1 MLSGA
6 DDFPSPAPELAG
18 DATVAD
24 HVALAFAVP
33 EGAVGFRAGVALGAV
48 VPTASSVRRRP
59 ELRHFT
65 SIGSE
70 FYPELSSHCEEVF
83 QAWAEEPI
91 EEEPSWD

>member
-1 MLSGA
+1 MDRS
-6 DDFPSPAPELAG
+6 E
-18 DATVAD
+18 
-24 HVALAFAVP
+24 
-33 EGAVGFRAGVALGAV
+33 
-48 VPTASSVRRRP
+48 RP